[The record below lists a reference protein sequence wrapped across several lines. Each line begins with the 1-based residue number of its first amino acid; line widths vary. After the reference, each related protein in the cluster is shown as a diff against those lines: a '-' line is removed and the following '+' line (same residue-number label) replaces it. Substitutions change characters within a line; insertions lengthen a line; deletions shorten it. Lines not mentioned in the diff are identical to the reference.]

1 MPPRKRSLSSQQD
14 EPEME
19 DLLKDV
25 EQLPQLRASLLDW
38 YDANHR
44 VLPWRRNPHSRLPP
58 SALAA
63 AAAAG
68 FHPAP
73 EGLPLDETIYRTW
86 VCEVMSQQ
94 TQVARV
100 AEYFG
105 RWVARWP
112 RVADLAAADQD
123 AVNEA
128 WAGLGY
134 YRRARYLLDGARHVA
149 RECAGAFPRT
159 AAGLLAVPGVGPY
172 TAAAIASTACG
183 EPVPV
188 LDGNVVRVLTRLLAR
203 AGDPAAM
210 APRLTAAAAAL
221 LDPGRPGDFN
231 QAMMELG
238 ATVCVPGTAP
248 RCDACPLAGRCA
260 ALRRQREHWGEAG
273 PTPGVPGPR
282 VTDYPTKVEK
292 AARREVEVAVA
303 VLEVRPCCGTGPGM
317 QAFSPAYLLV
327 KRPEKGLLAGLWQ
340 FPLAELEGGG
350 EESAANQQRAVD
362 SLLAGLLPGLFD
374 ESKESTAPKVVSR
387 RALGEVVHI
396 FSHIRMTI
404 RAEHVLVAAS
414 AAQLEDWKRG
424 SGRSSE
430 CPECQWL
437 EQEALD
443 AKGLSS
449 SVQKVLKLYKSA
461 AKEKR
466 QSITRFFAAKTE

>member
-25 EQLPQLRASLLDW
+25 EQLPQVECGGSRGRALSAAELAARRRLPAVPVWTPLHVPNPTPTPNKQLRASLLDW

-282 VTDYPTKVEK
+282 VTDYPTKV
-292 AARREVEVAVA
+292 RRRMWVID
-303 VLEVRPCCGTGPGM
+303 PGF
-317 QAFSPAYLLV
+317 A
-327 KRPEKGLLAGLWQ
+327 W
-340 FPLAELEGGG
+340 GGG
-350 EESAANQQRAVD
+350 LHASCRTEISSPQKRHGVQRA
-362 SLLAGLLPGLFD
+362 P
-374 ESKESTAPKVVSR
+374 
-387 RALGEVVHI
+387 
-396 FSHIRMTI
+396 
-404 RAEHVLVAAS
+404 
-414 AAQLEDWKRG
+414 Q
-424 SGRSSE
+424 
-430 CPECQWL
+430 C
-437 EQEALD
+437 
-443 AKGLSS
+443 
-449 SVQKVLKLYKSA
+449 
-461 AKEKR
+461 
-466 QSITRFFAAKTE
+466 